1 MIWVKSSPAQ
11 AITIFSRYFRDQ
23 EGIMRQPLLST
34 IVLALGLVL
43 LGAHAAPAGAASVK
57 DPADLG
63 PPRGAPIEEAML
75 APPAVPPPIH
85 RDYPAR
91 VIVRLETR
99 EVVKEIADGVRY
111 DFWTFNGT
119 VPGPM
124 IRVRQGDTVELHLK
138 NAADS
143 HMAHNIDL
151 HAVMGPGGG
160 AALSMTP
167 PGHESVFTFKAMRE
181 GLYIYHC
188 ATPPVP
194 MHIANGMY
202 GLILVEPPQ
211 GLPKADREYYVVQ
224 GDFYTRAPITRPA
237 CRRSTCRSCC
247 WSSRPMCCST
257 AARVR

>member
-1 MIWVKSSPAQ
+1 
-11 AITIFSRYFRDQ
+11 
-23 EGIMRQPLLST
+23 MRHPLLSA

-43 LGAHAAPAGAASVK
+43 LGAHAAPVGAAPAT

-63 PPRGAPIEEAML
+63 PPRGTPIEEAML

-151 HAVMGPGGG
+151 HAVMGPGWL
-160 AALSMTP
+160 A
-167 PGHESVFTFKAMRE
+167 
-181 GLYIYHC
+181 
-188 ATPPVP
+188 
-194 MHIANGMY
+194 
-202 GLILVEPPQ
+202 
-211 GLPKADREYYVVQ
+211 
-224 GDFYTRAPITRPA
+224 
-237 CRRSTCRSCC
+237 RR
-247 WSSRPMCCST
+247 
-257 AARVR
+257 